1 MSSVV
6 VERDAVGSRVRK
18 LRQERSMTQDDLAGL
33 LELDKSAVCRVESGE
48 RGLAVPELAVLAA
61 HFGVSTDFLLFGER
75 EEEVLL
81 RAEGDAAAAVEFAR
95 EVVKDMEFL
104 GALQG

>member
-1 MSSVV
+1 MGSVV
-6 VERDAVGSRVRK
+6 VERDAVGSRVRE
-18 LRQERSMTQDDLAGL
+18 LRETRGMTQDDLAALLGL
-33 LELDKSAVCRVESGE
+33 GKSAVCRVESGE

-81 RAEGDAAAAVEFAR
+81 RAEGDAAQAVEFAR
-95 EVVKDMEFL
+95 GVVRDIEFVR
-104 GALQG
+104 ALSE